1 MMRARSLLLDT
12 NVWLDYF
19 LGTGPSIDDI
29 SRIVERG
36 AEGTVDLF
44 YTPTSA
50 KDLFYILPRRLRRAC
65 ANGAQADEASFRSVA
80 WACVERMM
88 ELACAAPLSHAECQL
103 ARMLRG
109 EFGDFEDDLILAA
122 AETAKVDYIVTND
135 RALLQSV
142 PEACVTPERACRLL
156 L

>member
-36 AEGTVDLF
+36 AEGAVE
-44 YTPTSA
+44 
-50 KDLFYILPRRLRRAC
+50 LFYILPRRLRRAC

-80 WACVERMM
+80 WACVEHMM

-135 RALLQSV
+135 RALLRSV